1 LKLNKG
7 TLPSLKTDNK
17 FKEMYPICK
26 IRNAILTALPDFHI
40 EAIECIGEG
49 TRNSAYRINNEFIFR
64 FPKDEQAEA
73 ELISEVYLLRKLE
86 AEVHFSL
93 SIPHFEF
100 FGGAALE
107 PRKPSKS
114 LWQKSMKR
122 VQNLTRRISPHSQGP
137 QPKTFVGYREI
148 RGSFLTPKLL
158 AHFSE
163 ESQQKLAQDLAQF
176 LFDLHSFPLHNAEAS
191 GFTIADHKRRHEGSY
206 KMAKQSVF
214 PKLSTSEQKSLS
226 EFFQDFM
233 KEQKS
238 YDYEPKL
245 IHGDL
250 APEHILVEEERDQL
264 SGIIDFGGALIG
276 DPDYD
281 FTYLWIEYGRDFLEA
296 LLKNCPVK
304 NFSLLLRKMKMAYVC
319 HCIYCIGTSSKAGDQ
334 EGLAAGWSA
343 LRAFLPEL
351 KNA

>member
-1 LKLNKG
+1 
-7 TLPSLKTDNK
+7 
-17 FKEMYPICK
+17 MYSTHE

-40 EAIECIGEG
+40 ESIDCIGEG

-64 FPKDEQAEA
+64 FPKDEHAEA

-86 AEVHFSL
+86 TEVHFSL
-93 SIPHFEF
+93 SIPHFQF

-107 PRKPSKS
+107 LPKPSKG

-122 VQNLTRRISPHSQGP
+122 MRNLTSQIKTHP
-137 QPKTFVGYREI
+137 QNPEPRTFVGYREI
-148 RGSFLTPKLL
+148 RGSFLTPQLL
-158 AHFSE
+158 ERFSE
-163 ESQQKLAQDLAQF
+163 KSQQKLAQELAQF
-176 LFDLHSFPLHNAEAS
+176 LLDLHSFSHYATEAS
-191 GFTIADHKRRHEGSY
+191 CFTIADYKRRHADSY
-206 KMAKQSVF
+206 KMAKKSVF
-214 PKLSTSEQKSLS
+214 PELSTSDKESLS
-226 EFFQDFM
+226 KFFQDFM
-233 KEQKS
+233 QEQKS
-238 YDYEPKL
+238 YNYESKL

-250 APEHILVEEERDQL
+250 GSQHILIVEGCNQL

-296 LLKNCPVK
+296 LLKHYPVK
-304 NFSLLLRKMKMAYVC
+304 DFSLLLRKMKMAYVC
-319 HCIYCIGTSSKAGDQ
+319 HCIYCIGASSRAGDR
-334 EGLAAGWSA
+334 EGLVAGWSA